1 MRFGCMPRENSIGV
15 LFAQVGTPDAPTP
28 SALRRYLKQFLS
40 DRRVIEKN
48 RVLWWLILNGIIL
61 NVRPAR
67 SAALYKNIWTKEG
80 SPLLT
85 ITKKQSEMVQE
96 RLSVYGVEVAFGMRY
111 GNPSLEVAYDE
122 LIRKGCKRILLFPL
136 YPQYAAATTGTTY
149 DAVFSLLLKH
159 RWVPTLRV
167 VDPYFVHPEYLAALA
182 ASINDGLA
190 NLAEPPER
198 LVLTYH
204 GIPLEYVEKGDP
216 YCCQCVETTQ
226 HLIPNIN
233 LPKDS
238 IIHTFQ
244 SRFGRDPWLEPY
256 TDKTIEALPKQGVT
270 SIAVACPGFAA
281 DCLETIDE
289 MGREVHHAFLEEG
302 GKKFALIPCLNDH
315 PRWIE
320 ALTNICKNELADWLE
335 ADRGSV
341 HQASCQPKCPANANC
356 KGKER

>member
-1 MRFGCMPRENSIGV
+1 
-15 LFAQVGTPDAPTP
+15 
-28 SALRRYLKQFLS
+28 
-40 DRRVIEKN
+40 
-48 RVLWWLILNGIIL
+48 
-61 NVRPAR
+61 
-67 SAALYKNIWTKEG
+67 
-80 SPLLT
+80 
-85 ITKKQSEMVQE
+85 
-96 RLSVYGVEVAFGMRY
+96 
-111 GNPSLEVAYDE
+111 
-122 LIRKGCKRILLFPL
+122 
-136 YPQYAAATTGTTY
+136 
-149 DAVFSLLLKH
+149 
-159 RWVPTLRV
+159 
-167 VDPYFVHPEYLAALA
+167 
-182 ASINDGLA
+182 
-190 NLAEPPER
+190 
-198 LVLTYH
+198 
-204 GIPLEYVEKGDP
+204 
-216 YCCQCVETTQ
+216 VETTQ